1 MLKGWKTYKIE
12 NLAQDIAMGPFG
24 SNIKRDNFVE
34 SGVPVI
40 RGGNLNEGRFKDKD
54 FVYLTEEK
62 ATSLKRSVASP
73 NELVFTHRGTIGQV
87 GIIPENSYPRYV
99 VSQSQMRLA
108 LNLSLADPYFMFY
121 FFRSDVGQREWLKNS
136 SQVGVPAIA
145 QPTASLKG
153 CEIDLPPLQEQ
164 RAIASILS
172 ALDDKIELN
181 LQMNKTL
188 EDKALVLYKHW
199 FVDFGPLQSGEFVDS
214 ELGMI
219 PKGWE
224 IGRIDEF
231 GKVVCGKT
239 PSKKDLANYSSH
251 NGYPFIKI
259 PDMHGKVFVMEGS
272 EMISDKGN
280 KTQLNK
286 LLPTGCV
293 NVSCIATVG
302 LVTINVFPSHTNQQI
317 NSIKPKKE
325 SLKYYIYLSMLNM
338 KERFMNEASGG
349 SATLNMNTSTFSGI
363 ELLKPP
369 ADYIIQF
376 HSLVTSWYDKILQNQ
391 IQNQTLTTLRDTLL
405 PKLIS
410 GEVRVKDI
418 KQTIAQVL

>member
-1 MLKGWKTYKIE
+1 MLEGWITYKLEEIVSKLGDGLHGTPKYSE
-12 NLAQDIAMGPFG
+12 NGEYAFINGNNLTNGKI
-24 SNIKRDNFVE
+24 NIKEDTKRVNHEQYLKYKKELNNRTLLVSINGTIGNVAYYNGEKVMLGKSACYF
-34 SGVPVI
+34 
-40 RGGNLNEGRFKDKD
+40 NLNEDVDKGFVRHLISSNHFKN
-54 FVYLTEEK
+54 YLETN
-62 ATSLKRSVASP
+62 ATGSVIKNVSLKS
-73 NELVFTHRGTIGQV
+73 
-87 GIIPENSYPRYV
+87 
-99 VSQSQMRLA
+99 MREF
-108 LNLSLADPYFMFY
+108 P
-121 FFRSDVGQREWLKNS
+121 VK
-136 SQVGVPAIA
+136 
-145 QPTASLKG
+145 
-153 CEIDLPPLQEQ
+153 LPPLQEQ

-188 EDKALVLYKHW
+188 EDIALALYKHW
-199 FVDFGPLQSGEFVDS
+199 FVDFGPFQNGEFVDS

-239 PSKKDLANYSSH
+239 PSKKDTANYSSH

-272 EMISDKGN
+272 EMISNKGN

-286 LLPTGCV
+286 LLPTGCI

-317 NSIKPKKE
+317 NSIIPKKE

-363 ELLKPP
+363 ELLNPP
-369 ADYIIQF
+369 ADFIIQF
-376 HSLVTSWYDKILQNQ
+376 HSLVKSWYDKILQNQ
-391 IQNQTLTTLRDTLL
+391 TQNQTLTTLRDTLL

-410 GEVRVKDI
+410 GEVRVKNI